1 MVDAESEYCRS
12 LVNIDSYPIDR
23 LDDVSRAE
31 VIGEV
36 RERLG
41 VDGCAVLPGFL
52 SGAGCDVLLTEAE
65 QRRPSA
71 YFSAHTDANVYFS
84 ADVPR
89 LHADHPRRVFM
100 KRTNGFITADNYGPE
115 SASKRLYD
123 WPPLTRFI
131 ADCLAKSTLFIYDD
145 PVSNMI
151 VNVGRPGTQFTWHFD
166 TNEFTVTMLLKA
178 AKDGGR
184 FEYAPNLRTSED
196 ECYDDVKAVLEGS
209 RERVV
214 SLDLRPGDLQL
225 FLGRFSLH
233 RVTENT
239 GDTDRLLLIMS
250 FADRPG
256 MIGSVHRTRTLYGK
270 VTDVHRRA
278 ERERVRSDTLED

>member
-1 MVDAESEYCRS
+1 VVDTESEYCRS
-12 LVNIDSYPIDR
+12 LLNIDSYPIDR

-36 RERLG
+36 RERLD

-52 SGAGCDVLLTEAE
+52 TGAGRDVLLTEAE
-65 QRRPSA
+65 QQRPSA

-84 ADVPR
+84 ADVPS
-89 LHADHPRRVFM
+89 LPANHPRRVFI

-115 SASKRLYD
+115 RASKRLYD

-131 ADCLAKSTLFIYDD
+131 ADCLGKSTLFIYDD

-166 TNEFTVTMLLKA
+166 NNEFTITMLLKA

-184 FEYAPNLRTSED
+184 FEYVPNLRTSED

-225 FLGRFSLH
+225 FLVRFSLH

-239 GDTDRLLLIMS
+239 GDTDRLLLIMP

-270 VTDVHRRA
+270 VTHVHRRA
-278 ERERVRSDTLED
+278 ERERVLSDTLKD